1 MQRRQAFDVGVIGRR
16 HPADPATRVSLL
28 DAAAFGSRAT
38 IGDHLCLRRGGA
50 TIGRDDQSVDN
61 LLAVHRFVGHVAPHA
76 ASACTAHMPAR
87 SNDAA
92 LLAWLDEVL
101 PLREV
106 DPAPRVISRATA
118 LLTVGANAISY
129 RCRVGRWQRLAPS
142 GVSRPSLRPRRPIY
156 CAPPHCTVA
165 LAAPCP
171 EPPHSVRSACGRYGL
186 RQQNWCSS
194 RPPPAWRAGGESE
207 CAVRPDSRPPCGG
220 ACLSRR

>member
-1 MQRRQAFDVGVIGRR
+1 M
-16 HPADPATRVSLL
+16 PSL
-28 DAAAFGSRAT
+28 AES
-38 IGDHLCLRRGGA
+38 I
-50 TIGRDDQSVDN
+50 N
-61 LLAVHRFVGHVAPHA
+61 LWTNPPAVHRFVGRVAPHA

-142 GVSRPSLRPRRPIY
+142 VYMTKRPATPPDLLRSRLTTTPRRSRVTRCFRPLDTLCCTSSPASLATPRLSSNWSGAGSLRLSADAHDHLCSKRRLWRPSQ
-156 CAPPHCTVA
+156 
-165 LAAPCP
+165 
-171 EPPHSVRSACGRYGL
+171 S
-186 RQQNWCSS
+186 
-194 RPPPAWRAGGESE
+194 
-207 CAVRPDSRPPCGG
+207 
-220 ACLSRR
+220 